1 MVKKMKRVFIDGE
14 AGTTGLLIRDR
25 IAHRRDIELLQID
38 PAKRKDAAERQ
49 RLLNA
54 ADIVF
59 LCLPDAAA
67 IEAVSLIDNP
77 DTVVI
82 DGSTAFRVADG
93 WIYGFPE
100 MTKDHR
106 AAVAG
111 SKRISNPG
119 CYPTGTIALVRP
131 LVDAGILPHD
141 FPLTINAVSGYS
153 GGGKGMIAEFEDP
166 QAPVTSDQPFR
177 MYGLTLAHKHVP
189 EMQVYT
195 GLDHKPLFS
204 PAVGKY
210 RQGMLVEVPVQLW
223 SLASDS
229 TPDQIRDVLQDHY
242 AGERFVSVASA
253 EETASI
259 ANIDPE
265 GLNGTN
271 EMKLFVFGN
280 EDTEQVRL
288 IALLDNLGKGAS
300 GAAVQS
306 MNLVL
311 GLDEATG
318 LVPDS

>member
-1 MVKKMKRVFIDGE
+1 MVNDMKRVFIDGE

-25 IAHRRDIELLQID
+25 IVGRRDIELLQID
-38 PAKRKDAAERQ
+38 PAKRKDAHERK

-59 LCLPDAAA
+59 LCLPDEAA
-67 IEAVSLIDNP
+67 IEAVSLINNP

-82 DGSTAFRVADG
+82 DGSTAFRITDG
-93 WIYGFPE
+93 WTYGFPE

-106 AAVAG
+106 AKVAS

-131 LVDAGILPHD
+131 LVDAGILPKD
-141 FPLTINAVSGYS
+141 FPLTVNAISGYS
-153 GGGKGMIAEFEDP
+153 GGGKGMIAEFEEP

-177 MYGLTLAHKHVP
+177 LYGLTLAHKHVP
-189 EMQVYT
+189 EMQVYG

-223 SLASDS
+223 SLTSDA
-229 TPDQIRDVLQDHY
+229 TPDQIRDVLSEHY
-242 AGERFVSVASA
+242 AGERFVSVATA
-253 EETASI
+253 DETAEI

-265 GLNGTN
+265 GLNHTN

-280 EDTEQVRL
+280 EQTEQVRL
-288 IALLDNLGKGAS
+288 VALLDNLGKGAS

-311 GLDEATG
+311 GIDEATG
-318 LVPDS
+318 LVPDA

>member
-1 MVKKMKRVFIDGE
+1 
-14 AGTTGLLIRDR
+14 
-25 IAHRRDIELLQID
+25 
-38 PAKRKDAAERQ
+38 
-49 RLLNA
+49 
-54 ADIVF
+54 
-59 LCLPDAAA
+59 
-67 IEAVSLIDNP
+67 
-77 DTVVI
+77 
-82 DGSTAFRVADG
+82 
-93 WIYGFPE
+93 
-100 MTKDHR
+100 
-106 AAVAG
+106 
-111 SKRISNPG
+111 
-119 CYPTGTIALVRP
+119 
-131 LVDAGILPHD
+131 
-141 FPLTINAVSGYS
+141 
-153 GGGKGMIAEFEDP
+153 MIAEFEDP

>member
-1 MVKKMKRVFIDGE
+1 MKRVFIDGE

-25 IAHRRDIELLQID
+25 IVGRRDIELLQID
-38 PAKRKDAAERQ
+38 PAKRKDATERK

-59 LCLPDAAA
+59 LCLPDEAA
-67 IEAVSLIDNP
+67 IEAVSLIDNA

-82 DGSTAFRVADG
+82 DGSTAFRVSDG
-93 WIYGFPE
+93 WTYGFPE

-131 LVDAGILPHD
+131 LVDAGILPAD

-153 GGGKGMIAEFEDP
+153 GGGRGMIAEFEDP
-166 QAPVTSDQPFR
+166 QAPVTSEQAFR
-177 MYGLTLAHKHVP
+177 LYGLSLAHKHVP
-189 EMQVYT
+189 EMKACC
-195 GLDHKPLFS
+195 GLEHLPLFS
-204 PAVGKY
+204 PAVGRY

-223 SLASDS
+223 SLTSDA
-229 TPDQIRDVLQDHY
+229 TPDQIRDVLSARY
-242 AGERFVSVASA
+242 EGERFVSVASA
-253 EETASI
+253 EETAAI

-265 GLNGTN
+265 GLNHTN

-280 EDTEQVRL
+280 EETEQVRL
-288 IALLDNLGKGAS
+288 VAQLDNLGKGAS

-311 GLDEATG
+311 GLDESTG
-318 LVPDS
+318 LVPDA